1 MSKVGPHREVA
12 GRSQRA
18 ERAANLDKMTN
29 AKQIAICYLAEGHCT
44 LEVDG
49 EKVTRPFNN
58 LVEAVSFAYS
68 APECRGAVIKVLDT
82 EGKLSFRGFL

>member
-1 MSKVGPHREVA
+1 MYEVASHHEVA
-12 GRSQRA
+12 GRPQRA
-18 ERAANLDKMTN
+18 ERQANLEKMAN
-29 AKQIAICYLAEGHCT
+29 AKQIVICSLAEGHFT
-44 LEVDG
+44 LKVDG

-68 APECRGAVIKVLDT
+68 APECRGAIIKVLDT